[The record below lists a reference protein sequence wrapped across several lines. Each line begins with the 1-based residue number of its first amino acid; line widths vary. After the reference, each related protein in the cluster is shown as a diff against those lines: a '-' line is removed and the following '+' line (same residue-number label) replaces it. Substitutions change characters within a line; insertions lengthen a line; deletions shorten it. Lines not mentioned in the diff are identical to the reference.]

1 MRGNVAR
8 SGDVPGLLF
17 DLRLKIFKQRII
29 EKFTNA
35 DFQAITNLLD
45 RNNSRILAF
54 GVQHTVN
61 RGGRNAALVG
71 KGVDRDTLLQA

>member
-1 MRGNVAR
+1 MRENIAR
-8 SGDVPGLLF
+8 SGDAPGSLLY
-17 DLRLKIFKQRII
+17 LRFKIFKQWII

-54 GVQHTVN
+54 FIFKIFTPVT
-61 RGGRNAALVG
+61 
-71 KGVDRDTLLQA
+71 